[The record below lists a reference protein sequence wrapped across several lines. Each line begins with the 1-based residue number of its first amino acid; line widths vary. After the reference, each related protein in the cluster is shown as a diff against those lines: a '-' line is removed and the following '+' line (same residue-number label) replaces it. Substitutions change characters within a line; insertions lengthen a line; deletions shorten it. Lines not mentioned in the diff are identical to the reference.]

1 MLNTNKNK
9 LKDLKFRLFFLFF
22 IITMSSCSSIS
33 DREHVG
39 IDLKEIHKKGK
50 LTVLLENSSLSF
62 FEYRGKK
69 LGFEYEILAA
79 FAKSIHLPLEL
90 KVVSNSKDFFRLL
103 NDGEGDILGA
113 NLAISLAD
121 KKIINYSEPF
131 YFAEQVLIQRQNDT
145 LIREPL
151 DLIEKTIYVRKN
163 SCFQKRLSSIQ
174 EEIGSKIAVKTFDND
189 PITEDLI
196 EKVANGEINYT
207 LAHENLAR
215 ISKELHPNL
224 NIQTKISFKQKIAF
238 ALRLKS
244 PKLKKSLDLF
254 LEKYCESN
262 EFKELKKKYFDYLS
276 NQVVIDFT
284 FKNGNLSPF
293 DDLFKDA
300 ANKYSWDWKILV
312 AISHKESRFNPNA
325 RGLGGAFGLM
335 QFMPLTGRIY
345 GVGPSSTP
353 KEQIDAAMKML
364 DKTYRSWSSVPDPEQ
379 RMKFTLGS
387 YNAGRCHIEDAQKLA
402 RDNGLN
408 PDLWDGNVE
417 LMVKKLSDPEYYGS
431 ARLRC
436 GAYRG
441 GAVSYVRTIYSNY
454 KAWQ

>member
-22 IITMSSCSSIS
+22 IIIMSSCSSIS

-131 YFAEQVLIQRQNDT
+131 YFTEQVLIQRQNDT

-215 ISKELHPNL
+215 ISNELHPNL

>member
-22 IITMSSCSSIS
+22 IIIMSSCSSIS

-79 FAKSIHLPLEL
+79 FAKCIHLPLEL

>member
-1 MLNTNKNK
+1 MLNINKNK
-9 LKDLKFRLFFLFF
+9 LKGLKFRLFFLFF
-22 IITMSSCSSIS
+22 LIIMSSCSTIL
-33 DREHVG
+33 DREQVG
-39 IDLKEIHKKGK
+39 IDLKEIKKKGK
-50 LTVLLENSSLSF
+50 LTVIIENSSLSF

-69 LGFEYEILAA
+69 LGFEYEILDS

-103 NDGEGDILGA
+103 NDGEGDILAA
-113 NLAISLAD
+113 NLAVSLAD

-131 YFAEQVLIQRQNDT
+131 YFTEQVLVQRQEET
-145 LIREPL
+145 LVKEPL
-151 DLIEKTIYVRKN
+151 DLIEKSIYVRKN
-163 SCFQKRLSSIQ
+163 SCFEKRLKSIQ
-174 EEIGSKIAVKTFDND
+174 EEIGSKIGVKTFEND

-254 LEKYCESN
+254 LEKYCESK

-276 NQVVIDFT
+276 SQVAVEYT
-284 FKNGNLSPF
+284 ATKGNLSPF
-293 DDLFKDA
+293 DDLFKAA
-300 ANKYSWDWKILV
+300 ANKYAWDWKILV

-335 QFMPLTGRIY
+335 QFMPLTGQIY
-345 GVGPSSTP
+345 GVGPNSSP
-353 KEQIDAAMKML
+353 QEQIEAAMKML

-402 RDNGLN
+402 RENGLN
-408 PDLWDGNVE
+408 GDLWDENVE
-417 LMVKKLSDPEYYGS
+417 LMVKKLSDPEYYRS
-431 ARLRC
+431 PKLRC

-441 GAVSYVRTIYSNY
+441 GAFSYVRTIYSNY

>member
-1 MLNTNKNK
+1 MLNTNRNK

-22 IITMSSCSSIS
+22 IIIMSSCSSIS

>member
-1 MLNTNKNK
+1 MLNINKNK
-9 LKDLKFRLFFLFF
+9 LKGLKFKLFFLFF
-22 IITMSSCSSIS
+22 IIIMSSCSSIL

-39 IDLKEIHKKGK
+39 IDLKEIKKKGK
-50 LTVLLENSSLSF
+50 LTVLIENSSLSF

-69 LGFEYEILAA
+69 LGFEYEILDS

-90 KVVSNSKDFFRLL
+90 KVVSNSRDFFRLL
-103 NDGEGDILGA
+103 NDGEGDILAA
-113 NLAISLAD
+113 NLAVSLAD

-131 YFAEQVLIQRQNDT
+131 YFTEQVLVQRQEET
-145 LIREPL
+145 LAKEPL
-151 DLIEKTIYVRKN
+151 DLIEKSIYVRKN
-163 SCFQKRLSSIQ
+163 SCFEKRLKSIQ
-174 EEIGSKIAVKTFDND
+174 EEIGSKIGVKTFDND

-224 NIQTKISFKQKIAF
+224 NFQTKISFKQKIAF

-254 LEKYCESN
+254 LQKYCESK

-276 NQVVIDFT
+276 SQVAVEYT
-284 FKNGNLSPF
+284 VTKGNLSPF
-293 DDLFKDA
+293 DDLFKAA
-300 ANKYSWDWKILV
+300 ANKYAWDWKILV
-312 AISHKESRFNPNA
+312 AISHKESRFNPSA

-335 QFMPLTGRIY
+335 QFMPLTGQIY
-345 GVGPSSTP
+345 GVGPNSNP
-353 KEQIDAAMKML
+353 QEQIEAAMKML

-402 RDNGLN
+402 RENGLN
-408 PDLWDGNVE
+408 GNLWDENVE
-417 LMVKKLSDPEYYGS
+417 LMVKKLSDPEYYRS
-431 ARLRC
+431 PKLRC

-454 KAWQ
+454 QAWQ

>member
-22 IITMSSCSSIS
+22 IIIMSSCSSIS

-69 LGFEYEILAA
+69 LGFEYEILDA
-79 FAKSIHLPLEL
+79 FAKSINLPLEL

-103 NDGEGDILGA
+103 NDGEGDILAA

-131 YFAEQVLIQRQNDT
+131 YFAEQVLIQRQNES

-254 LEKYCESN
+254 LEKYCVSN

-276 NQVVIDFT
+276 NQVVIDFN

-293 DDLFKDA
+293 DALFKDA

-325 RGLGGAFGLM
+325 IGLGGAFGLM

-408 PDLWDGNVE
+408 PNLWDGNVE

-431 ARLRC
+431 TSLRC

>member
-22 IITMSSCSSIS
+22 IIIMSSCSSIS

-196 EKVANGEINYT
+196 EKVANGDINYT

>member
-22 IITMSSCSSIS
+22 IIIMSSCSSIS

-262 EFKELKKKYFDYLS
+262 EFKELRKKYFDYLS

>member
-22 IITMSSCSSIS
+22 LIIMSSCSSIS

-39 IDLKEIHKKGK
+39 IDLKEIKKKGK
-50 LTVLLENSSLSF
+50 LTVLIENSSLSF

-69 LGFEYEILAA
+69 LGFEYEILDA
-79 FAKSIHLPLEL
+79 FAKSINLPLEL

-103 NDGEGDILGA
+103 NDGEGDILAA
-113 NLAISLAD
+113 NLAVSLAD

-131 YFAEQVLIQRQNDT
+131 YFTEQVLVQQQNQN
-145 LIREPL
+145 LIKEPL

-325 RGLGGAFGLM
+325 RGFGGAFGLM

-441 GAVSYVRTIYSNY
+441 GAVSYVRTIFSNY

>member
-22 IITMSSCSSIS
+22 LIIMSSCSSIS

-39 IDLKEIHKKGK
+39 IDLKEIKKKGK
-50 LTVLLENSSLSF
+50 LTVLIENSSLSF

-79 FAKSIHLPLEL
+79 FAKSINLPLEL
-90 KVVSNSKDFFRLL
+90 KVVSNSRDFFRLL
-103 NDGEGDILGA
+103 NDGEGDILAA
-113 NLAISLAD
+113 NLAVSLAD

-131 YFAEQVLIQRQNDT
+131 YFTEQVLVQRQEET
-145 LIREPL
+145 LVKEPL
-151 DLIEKTIYVRKN
+151 DLIEKSIYVRKN
-163 SCFQKRLSSIQ
+163 SCFEKRLKSIQ
-174 EEIGSKIAVKTFDND
+174 EEIGSKIGVKTFEND

-215 ISKELHPNL
+215 ISKELHSNL

-254 LEKYCESN
+254 LEKYCESK

-276 NQVVIDFT
+276 SQVAVEYT
-284 FKNGNLSPF
+284 ATKGNLSPF
-293 DDLFKDA
+293 DDLFKA
-300 ANKYSWDWKILV
+300 TANKYAWDWKILV

-335 QFMPLTGRIY
+335 QFMPLTGQIY
-345 GVGPSSTP
+345 GVGPNSSP
-353 KEQIDAAMKML
+353 QEQIEAAMKML

-402 RDNGLN
+402 RENGLN
-408 PDLWDGNVE
+408 GDLWDENVE
-417 LMVKKLSDPEYYGS
+417 LMVKKLSDPEYYRS
-431 ARLRC
+431 PKLRC

-441 GAVSYVRTIYSNY
+441 GAFSYVRTIYSNY

>member
-1 MLNTNKNK
+1 
-9 LKDLKFRLFFLFF
+9 
-22 IITMSSCSSIS
+22 MSSCSSIS

-69 LGFEYEILAA
+69 LGFEYEILDA
-79 FAKSIHLPLEL
+79 FAKSINLPLEL

-103 NDGEGDILGA
+103 NDGEGDILAA

-131 YFAEQVLIQRQNDT
+131 YFAEQVLIQRQNES

-254 LEKYCESN
+254 LEKYCVSN

-276 NQVVIDFT
+276 NQVVVDFN

-325 RGLGGAFGLM
+325 IGLGGAFGLM

-408 PDLWDGNVE
+408 PSLWDGNVE
-417 LMVKKLSDPEYYGS
+417 LMVKKLSDPDYYGS
-431 ARLRC
+431 ASLRC

>member
-1 MLNTNKNK
+1 
-9 LKDLKFRLFFLFF
+9 
-22 IITMSSCSSIS
+22 MSSCSSIS

-39 IDLKEIHKKGK
+39 IDLKEIKKKGK
-50 LTVLLENSSLSF
+50 LTVLIENSSLSF

-69 LGFEYEILAA
+69 LGFEYEILDA
-79 FAKSIHLPLEL
+79 FAKSINLPLEL

-103 NDGEGDILGA
+103 NDGEGDILAA
-113 NLAISLAD
+113 NLAVSLAD

-131 YFAEQVLIQRQNDT
+131 YFTEQVLVQQQNQN
-145 LIREPL
+145 LIKEPL
-151 DLIEKTIYVRKN
+151 DLIEKTICVRKN
-163 SCFQKRLSSIQ
+163 SCFQKRLTSIQ
-174 EEIGSKIAVKTFDND
+174 EEIGSKIVVKTFDND

-254 LEKYCESN
+254 LEKYCESK

-276 NQVVIDFT
+276 SQVAIEYSAT
-284 FKNGNLSPF
+284 KGNLSPF

-300 ANKYSWDWKILV
+300 AKKYSWDWKILV

-335 QFMPLTGRIY
+335 QFMPLTGQIY

-353 KEQIDAAMKML
+353 KDQIDAAMKML
-364 DKTYRSWSSVPDPEQ
+364 DRTYRSWSSVPDPEQ

-408 PDLWDGNVE
+408 ANLWDENVE
-417 LMVKKLSDPEYYGS
+417 LMVKKLSDPEFYNS
-431 ARLRC
+431 SNLRC

>member
-22 IITMSSCSSIS
+22 IIIMSSCSSIS

-69 LGFEYEILAA
+69 LGFEYEILDA
-79 FAKSIHLPLEL
+79 FAKSINLPLEL

-103 NDGEGDILGA
+103 NDGEGDILAA

-131 YFAEQVLIQRQNDT
+131 YFAEQVLIQRQNES

-254 LEKYCESN
+254 LEKYCVSN

-276 NQVVIDFT
+276 NQVVIDFN

-325 RGLGGAFGLM
+325 IGLGGAFGLM

-408 PDLWDGNVE
+408 PSLWDGNVE
-417 LMVKKLSDPEYYGS
+417 LMVKKLSDPDYYGS
-431 ARLRC
+431 ASLRC

>member
-1 MLNTNKNK
+1 M
-9 LKDLKFRLFFLFF
+9 KFRLFFYFF
-22 IITMSSCSSIS
+22 IFLFSSCSSIS

-39 IDLKEIHKKGK
+39 IDLKEINKKGK
-50 LTVLLENSSLSF
+50 LTVLIENSSLSF

-69 LGFEYEILAA
+69 LGFEYEILDT
-79 FAKSIHLPLEL
+79 FAKSINLPLEL

-103 NDGEGDILGA
+103 NDGEGDILAA
-113 NLAISLAD
+113 NLAVSLED

-131 YFAEQVLIQRQNDT
+131 YFTEQVLVQRQEKT
-145 LIREPL
+145 LVKEPL
-151 DLIEKTIYVRKN
+151 NLIEKSIYVRKN
-163 SCFQKRLSSIQ
+163 SCFEKRLKSIQ
-174 EEIGSKIAVKTFDND
+174 EEIGSKIGVKTLDND

-196 EKVANGEINYT
+196 EKVASGDINYT

-215 ISKELHPNL
+215 ISKELHSNL

-238 ALRLKS
+238 ALRIKS

-254 LEKYCESN
+254 LKKYCESN

-276 NQVVIDFT
+276 SQVAVEYT
-284 FKNGNLSPF
+284 ATKGKLSPF
-293 DDLFKDA
+293 DDLFKAA
-300 ANKYSWDWKILV
+300 ANKYAWDWKILV

-335 QFMPLTGRIY
+335 QFMPLTGQIY
-345 GVGPSSTP
+345 GVGPNSSP
-353 KEQIDAAMKML
+353 QEQIEAAMKML

-402 RDNGLN
+402 RENGLN
-408 PDLWDGNVE
+408 GDLWDENVE
-417 LMVKKLSDPEYYGS
+417 FMVKKLSDPEYYRS
-431 ARLRC
+431 PSLRC

-441 GAVSYVRTIYSNY
+441 GAFSYVRTIYSNY
-454 KAWQ
+454 QSWQ

>member
-1 MLNTNKNK
+1 MLKTNKNK

-22 IITMSSCSSIS
+22 IIIMSSCSTIL
-33 DREHVG
+33 DREQVG
-39 IDLKEIHKKGK
+39 IDLKEIKKKGK
-50 LTVLLENSSLSF
+50 LTVLIENSSLSF

-69 LGFEYEILAA
+69 LGFEYEILDS
-79 FAKSIHLPLEL
+79 FAKSIHLPLEF
-90 KVVSNSKDFFRLL
+90 KVVSNSKDFYRLL
-103 NDGEGDILGA
+103 NDGEGDILAA
-113 NLAISLAD
+113 NLAVSLAD

-131 YFAEQVLIQRQNDT
+131 YFTEQVLVQRQEET
-145 LIREPL
+145 LVKEPL
-151 DLIEKTIYVRKN
+151 DLIEKSIYVRKN
-163 SCFQKRLSSIQ
+163 SCFEKRLKSIQ
-174 EEIGSKIAVKTFDND
+174 EEIGSKIGVKTFEND

-224 NIQTKISFKQKIAF
+224 DIQTKISFKQKIAF

-254 LEKYCESN
+254 LEKYCESK

-276 NQVVIDFT
+276 SQVAVEYT
-284 FKNGNLSPF
+284 ATKGNLSPF
-293 DDLFKDA
+293 DDLFKAA
-300 ANKYSWDWKILV
+300 ANKYAWDWKILV

-335 QFMPLTGRIY
+335 QFMPLTGQIY
-345 GVGPSSTP
+345 GVGPNSSP
-353 KEQIDAAMKML
+353 QEQIEAAMKML

-379 RMKFTLGS
+379 RIKFTLGS

-402 RDNGLN
+402 RENGLN
-408 PDLWDGNVE
+408 GDLWDENVE
-417 LMVKKLSDPEYYGS
+417 LMVKKLSDPEYYRS
-431 ARLRC
+431 PKLRC

-441 GAVSYVRTIYSNY
+441 GAFSYVRTIYSNY

>member
-22 IITMSSCSSIS
+22 IIIMSSCSSIS
-33 DREHVG
+33 DRENVG

-69 LGFEYEILAA
+69 LGFEYEILDA
-79 FAKSIHLPLEL
+79 FAKSINLPLEL

>member
-1 MLNTNKNK
+1 
-9 LKDLKFRLFFLFF
+9 
-22 IITMSSCSSIS
+22 MSSCSSIS

-131 YFAEQVLIQRQNDT
+131 YFTEQVLIQRQNDT

>member
-22 IITMSSCSSIS
+22 IIIMSSCSSIS

-69 LGFEYEILAA
+69 LGFEYEILDA
-79 FAKSIHLPLEL
+79 FAKSINLPLEL

-103 NDGEGDILGA
+103 NDGEGDILAA

-131 YFAEQVLIQRQNDT
+131 YFAEQVLIQRQNES

-254 LEKYCESN
+254 LEKYCVSN

-276 NQVVIDFT
+276 NQVVIDFN

-325 RGLGGAFGLM
+325 IGLGGAFGLM

-408 PDLWDGNVE
+408 PNLWDGNVE

-431 ARLRC
+431 TSLRC

>member
-1 MLNTNKNK
+1 MKCSFIFLISLIFILNACSFVDRKN
-9 LKDLKFRLFFLFF
+9 LD
-22 IITMSSCSSIS
+22 
-33 DREHVG
+33 
-39 IDLKEIHKKGK
+39 IDLDEIRKKGK
-50 LTVLLENSSLSF
+50 LTVLIENSSLSF

-69 LGFEYEILAA
+69 LGFEYEILDT
-79 FAKSIHLPLEL
+79 FAKSINIPLEL
-90 KVVSNSKDFFRLL
+90 KVVSNSNDFYNLL
-103 NDGEGDILGA
+103 NDGEGDILAA
-113 NLAISLAD
+113 NLAVSLAD

-131 YFAEQVLIQRQNDT
+131 YFTEQVLVQRQNDT

-163 SCFQKRLSSIQ
+163 SCFHKRLTSIQ

-196 EKVANGEINYT
+196 EKVANSEINYT

-215 ISKELHPNL
+215 ISMELHPNL

-244 PKLKKSLDLF
+244 PNLKKSLDLF
-254 LEKYCESN
+254 LEKYCESK

-276 NQVVIDFT
+276 TKVAVENT
-284 FKNGNLSPF
+284 ATKGNLSPY
-293 DDLFKDA
+293 DDFFKAA
-300 ANKYSWDWKILV
+300 ANKYGWDWKILV

-325 RGLGGAFGLM
+325 IGLGGSFGLM

-345 GVGPSSTP
+345 NVSPSSSP
-353 KEQIDAAMKML
+353 EEQINAAMKML
-364 DKTYRSWSSVPDPEQ
+364 DRTYRSWSSVPDPEQ

-402 RDNGLN
+402 KYNGLN
-408 PDLWDGNVE
+408 ANLWDENVE
-417 LMVKKLSDPEYYGS
+417 LMVKKLSDSEFYNS
-431 ARLRC
+431 SNLRC

>member
-1 MLNTNKNK
+1 MLNTHKNK

-22 IITMSSCSSIS
+22 IIIMSSCSTIL
-33 DREHVG
+33 DREQVG
-39 IDLKEIHKKGK
+39 IDLKEIKKKGK
-50 LTVLLENSSLSF
+50 LTVLIENSSLSF

-69 LGFEYEILAA
+69 LGFEYEILDS
-79 FAKSIHLPLEL
+79 FAKSIHLPLEF
-90 KVVSNSKDFFRLL
+90 KVVSNSKDFYRLL
-103 NDGEGDILGA
+103 NDGEGDILAA
-113 NLAISLAD
+113 NLAVSLAD

-131 YFAEQVLIQRQNDT
+131 YFTEQVLVQRQEET
-145 LIREPL
+145 LVKEPL
-151 DLIEKTIYVRKN
+151 DLIEKSIYVRKN
-163 SCFQKRLSSIQ
+163 SCFEKRLKSIQ
-174 EEIGSKIAVKTFDND
+174 EEIGSKIGVKTFEND

-254 LEKYCESN
+254 LEKYCESK

-276 NQVVIDFT
+276 SQVAVEYT
-284 FKNGNLSPF
+284 ATKGNLSPF
-293 DDLFKDA
+293 DDLFKAA
-300 ANKYSWDWKILV
+300 ANKYAWDWKILV

-335 QFMPLTGRIY
+335 QFMPLTGQIY
-345 GVGPSSTP
+345 GVGPNSSP
-353 KEQIDAAMKML
+353 QEQIEAAMKML

-402 RDNGLN
+402 RENGLN
-408 PDLWDGNVE
+408 GNLWDENVE
-417 LMVKKLSDPEYYGS
+417 LMVKKLSDPEYYRS
-431 ARLRC
+431 PKLRC

-441 GAVSYVRTIYSNY
+441 GAFSYVRTIYSNY

>member
-1 MLNTNKNK
+1 
-9 LKDLKFRLFFLFF
+9 
-22 IITMSSCSSIS
+22 MSSCSSIS

-69 LGFEYEILAA
+69 LGFEYEILDA
-79 FAKSIHLPLEL
+79 FAKSINLPLEL

-103 NDGEGDILGA
+103 NDGEGDILAA

-131 YFAEQVLIQRQNDT
+131 YFAEQVLIQRQNES

-254 LEKYCESN
+254 LEKYCVSN

-276 NQVVIDFT
+276 NQVVVDFN

-325 RGLGGAFGLM
+325 IGLGGAFGLM

-408 PDLWDGNVE
+408 PNLWDGNVE
-417 LMVKKLSDPEYYGS
+417 LMVKKLSDPDYYGS
-431 ARLRC
+431 ASLRC

>member
-1 MLNTNKNK
+1 MLNFNKNK

-22 IITMSSCSSIS
+22 IIIMSSCSSIS

>member
-22 IITMSSCSSIS
+22 LIIMSSCSSIS

-39 IDLKEIHKKGK
+39 IDLKEIKKKGK
-50 LTVLLENSSLSF
+50 LTVLIENSSLSF

-69 LGFEYEILAA
+69 LGFEYEILDA
-79 FAKSIHLPLEL
+79 FAKSINLPLEL

-131 YFAEQVLIQRQNDT
+131 YFTEQVLIQRQNDT

-254 LEKYCESN
+254 LEKYCKSK
-262 EFKELKKKYFDYLS
+262 EFTELKKKYFDYLS
-276 NQVVIDFT
+276 SKVAIEYAAT
-284 FKNGNLSPF
+284 KGNFSPF

-300 ANKYSWDWKILV
+300 AKKYSWDWKILV

-335 QFMPLTGRIY
+335 QFMPLTGQIY

-353 KEQIDAAMKML
+353 KDQIDAAMKML
-364 DKTYRSWSSVPDPEQ
+364 DRTYRSWSSVPDPEQ

-408 PDLWDGNVE
+408 ANLWDENVE
-417 LMVKKLSDPEYYGS
+417 LMVKKLSDPEFYNFS
-431 ARLRC
+431 NLRC

>member
-22 IITMSSCSSIS
+22 IIIMSSCSSIS

-69 LGFEYEILAA
+69 LGFEYEILDA
-79 FAKSIHLPLEL
+79 FAKSINLPLEL

-103 NDGEGDILGA
+103 NDGEGDILAA

-131 YFAEQVLIQRQNDT
+131 YFAEQVLIQRQNES

-254 LEKYCESN
+254 LEKYCVSN

-276 NQVVIDFT
+276 NQVVIDFN

-293 DDLFKDA
+293 DALFKDA

-325 RGLGGAFGLM
+325 IGLGGAFGLM

-408 PDLWDGNVE
+408 PSLWDGNVE
-417 LMVKKLSDPEYYGS
+417 LMVKKLSDPDYYGS
-431 ARLRC
+431 ASLRC

>member
-1 MLNTNKNK
+1 
-9 LKDLKFRLFFLFF
+9 
-22 IITMSSCSSIS
+22 MSSCSTIS
-33 DREHVG
+33 DREHVA
-39 IDLKEIHKKGK
+39 IDLKEIKKKGK
-50 LTVLLENSSLSF
+50 LTILVENSSLSF

-69 LGFEYEILAA
+69 LGFEYEILDS

-90 KVVSNSKDFFRLL
+90 KVVSNSKDFFTLL
-103 NDGEGDILGA
+103 NDGEGDILAA
-113 NLAISLAD
+113 NLAVSLEN
-121 KKIINYSEPF
+121 KKTINYSEPF
-131 YFAEQVLIQRQNDT
+131 YFTEQVLVQQQSQN
-145 LIREPL
+145 LIKEPL

-163 SCFQKRLSSIQ
+163 SCFEKRLKSIQ
-174 EEIGSKIAVKTFDND
+174 EEIGSKIVVKTFEND

-224 NIQTKISFKQKIAF
+224 NFQTKISFKQKIAF

-254 LEKYCESN
+254 LQKYCESK
-262 EFKELKKKYFDYLS
+262 EFLELKKKYFDYLS
-276 NQVVIDFT
+276 SQVAVEYNVT
-284 FKNGNLSPF
+284 KGNLSPF
-293 DDLFKDA
+293 DDLFKAA
-300 ANKYSWDWKILV
+300 ANKYAWDWKILV

-335 QFMPLTGRIY
+335 QFMPLTGQIY

-353 KEQIDAAMKML
+353 KDQIDAAMKML
-364 DKTYRSWSSVPDPEQ
+364 YRTYRSWSSIPDPDQ

-402 RDNGLN
+402 RVNGLN
-408 PDLWDGNVE
+408 ANLWDENVE
-417 LMVKKLSDPEYYGS
+417 LMVKKLSDPEFYNS
-431 ARLRC
+431 SNLRC

-454 KAWQ
+454 QAWQ

>member
-1 MLNTNKNK
+1 MLNTHKNK

-22 IITMSSCSSIS
+22 IIIMSSCSSIS

-131 YFAEQVLIQRQNDT
+131 YFTEQVLIQRQNDT

-408 PDLWDGNVE
+408 PNLWDGNVE

>member
-22 IITMSSCSSIS
+22 IIIMSSCSSIS

-163 SCFQKRLSSIQ
+163 SCFQKRLTSIQ

>member
-22 IITMSSCSSIS
+22 IIIMSSCSSIS

-345 GVGPSSTP
+345 GVGPSSSP

>member
-22 IITMSSCSSIS
+22 IIIMSSCSSIS

-131 YFAEQVLIQRQNDT
+131 YFTEQVLIQRQNDT

>member
-1 MLNTNKNK
+1 
-9 LKDLKFRLFFLFF
+9 
-22 IITMSSCSSIS
+22 MSSCSSIS

-69 LGFEYEILAA
+69 LGFEYEILDA
-79 FAKSIHLPLEL
+79 FAKSINLPLEL

-103 NDGEGDILGA
+103 NDGEGDILAA

-131 YFAEQVLIQRQNDT
+131 YFAEQVLIQRQNES

-254 LEKYCESN
+254 LEKYCVSN

-276 NQVVIDFT
+276 NQVVIDFN

-293 DDLFKDA
+293 DALFKDA

-325 RGLGGAFGLM
+325 IGLGGAFGLM

-408 PDLWDGNVE
+408 PSLWDGNVE
-417 LMVKKLSDPEYYGS
+417 LMVKKLSDPDYYGS
-431 ARLRC
+431 ASLRC

>member
-1 MLNTNKNK
+1 MLNVNKNK
-9 LKDLKFRLFFLFF
+9 LKGLKFRLFFLFF
-22 IITMSSCSSIS
+22 IIIMSSCSSIS

>member
-1 MLNTNKNK
+1 MLNAHKNK

-22 IITMSSCSSIS
+22 IIIMSSCSSIL
-33 DREHVG
+33 DREQVG
-39 IDLKEIHKKGK
+39 IDLKEIKKKGK
-50 LTVLLENSSLSF
+50 LTVLIENSSLSF

-69 LGFEYEILAA
+69 LGFEYEILDS

-90 KVVSNSKDFFRLL
+90 KVVSNSRDFFRLL
-103 NDGEGDILGA
+103 NDGEGDILAA
-113 NLAISLAD
+113 NLAVSLAD

-131 YFAEQVLIQRQNDT
+131 YFTEQVLVQRQGET
-145 LIREPL
+145 IVKEPL
-151 DLIEKTIYVRKN
+151 DLIEKSIYVRKN
-163 SCFQKRLSSIQ
+163 SCFEKRLKSIQ
-174 EEIGSKIAVKTFDND
+174 EEIGSKIGVKTFEND

-224 NIQTKISFKQKIAF
+224 NFQTKISFKQKIAF

-254 LEKYCESN
+254 LQKYCESK

-276 NQVVIDFT
+276 SQVAVEYT
-284 FKNGNLSPF
+284 ATNGKLSPF
-293 DDLFKDA
+293 DDLFKAA
-300 ANKYSWDWKILV
+300 ANKYAWDWKILV

-335 QFMPLTGRIY
+335 QFMPLTGQIY
-345 GVGPSSTP
+345 GVGPNSNP
-353 KEQIDAAMKML
+353 QEQIEAAMKML

-402 RDNGLN
+402 SENGLN
-408 PDLWDGNVE
+408 GNLWDENVE
-417 LMVKKLSDPEYYGS
+417 LMVKKLSDPEYYRS
-431 ARLRC
+431 PKLRC

-454 KAWQ
+454 QAWQ

>member
-1 MLNTNKNK
+1 MLNTHKNK

-22 IITMSSCSSIS
+22 IIIMSSCSTIL
-33 DREHVG
+33 DREQVG
-39 IDLKEIHKKGK
+39 IDLKEIKKKGK
-50 LTVLLENSSLSF
+50 LTVLIENSSLSF

-69 LGFEYEILAA
+69 LGFEYEILDS
-79 FAKSIHLPLEL
+79 FAKSIHLPLEF
-90 KVVSNSKDFFRLL
+90 KVVSNSKDFYRLL
-103 NDGEGDILGA
+103 NDGEGDILAA
-113 NLAISLAD
+113 NLAVSLAD

-131 YFAEQVLIQRQNDT
+131 YFTEQVLVQRQEET
-145 LIREPL
+145 LVKEPL
-151 DLIEKTIYVRKN
+151 DLIEKSIYVRKN
-163 SCFQKRLSSIQ
+163 SCFEKRLKSIQ
-174 EEIGSKIAVKTFDND
+174 EEIGSKIGVKTFEND

-254 LEKYCESN
+254 LEKYCESK

-276 NQVVIDFT
+276 SQVAVEYT
-284 FKNGNLSPF
+284 ATKGNLSPF
-293 DDLFKDA
+293 DDLFKAA
-300 ANKYSWDWKILV
+300 ANKYAWDWKILV

-335 QFMPLTGRIY
+335 QFMPLTGQIY
-345 GVGPSSTP
+345 GVGPNSSP
-353 KEQIDAAMKML
+353 QEQIEAAMKML

-402 RDNGLN
+402 RENGLN
-408 PDLWDGNVE
+408 GDLWDENVE
-417 LMVKKLSDPEYYGS
+417 LMVKKLSDPEYYRS
-431 ARLRC
+431 PKLRC

-441 GAVSYVRTIYSNY
+441 GAFSYVRTIYSNY

>member
-1 MLNTNKNK
+1 
-9 LKDLKFRLFFLFF
+9 LKFRLFFLFF
-22 IITMSSCSSIS
+22 IIIMSSCSSIS

-69 LGFEYEILAA
+69 LGFEYEILDA
-79 FAKSIHLPLEL
+79 FAKSINLPLEL

-103 NDGEGDILGA
+103 NDGEGDILAA

-131 YFAEQVLIQRQNDT
+131 YFAEQVLIQRQNES

-254 LEKYCESN
+254 LEKYCVSN

-276 NQVVIDFT
+276 NQVVIDFN

-325 RGLGGAFGLM
+325 IGLGGAFGLM

-408 PDLWDGNVE
+408 PNLWDGNVE

-431 ARLRC
+431 ASLRC

>member
-1 MLNTNKNK
+1 MLNSNKNK

-22 IITMSSCSSIS
+22 IIIMSSCSSIS

-69 LGFEYEILAA
+69 LGFEYEILDA
-79 FAKSIHLPLEL
+79 FAKSINLPLEL

-103 NDGEGDILGA
+103 NDGEGDILAA

-131 YFAEQVLIQRQNDT
+131 YFAEQVLIQRQNES

-254 LEKYCESN
+254 LEKYCVSN

-276 NQVVIDFT
+276 NQVVIDFN

-293 DDLFKDA
+293 DALFKDA

-325 RGLGGAFGLM
+325 IGLGGAFGLM

-408 PDLWDGNVE
+408 PSLWDGNVE
-417 LMVKKLSDPEYYGS
+417 LMVKKLSDPDYYGS
-431 ARLRC
+431 ASLRC

>member
-22 IITMSSCSSIS
+22 IIIMSSCSSIS

-224 NIQTKISFKQKIAF
+224 KIQTKISFKQKIAF

>member
-1 MLNTNKNK
+1 
-9 LKDLKFRLFFLFF
+9 
-22 IITMSSCSSIS
+22 
-33 DREHVG
+33 
-39 IDLKEIHKKGK
+39 
-50 LTVLLENSSLSF
+50 
-62 FEYRGKK
+62 
-69 LGFEYEILAA
+69 
-79 FAKSIHLPLEL
+79 
-90 KVVSNSKDFFRLL
+90 VSNSRDFFRLL
-103 NDGEGDILGA
+103 NDGEGDILAA
-113 NLAISLAD
+113 NLAVSLAD

-131 YFAEQVLIQRQNDT
+131 YFTEQVLVQRQEET
-145 LIREPL
+145 LAKEPL
-151 DLIEKTIYVRKN
+151 DLIEKSIYVRKN
-163 SCFQKRLSSIQ
+163 SCFEKRLKSIQ
-174 EEIGSKIAVKTFDND
+174 EEIGSKIGVKTFEND

-224 NIQTKISFKQKIAF
+224 NFQTKISFKQKIAF

-254 LEKYCESN
+254 LEKYCESK

-276 NQVVIDFT
+276 SQVAVEYT
-284 FKNGNLSPF
+284 VTKGNLSPF
-293 DDLFKDA
+293 DDLFKAA
-300 ANKYSWDWKILV
+300 ANKYAWDWKILV

-335 QFMPLTGRIY
+335 QFMPLTGQIY
-345 GVGPSSTP
+345 GVGPNSSP
-353 KEQIDAAMKML
+353 QEQIEAAMKML

-402 RDNGLN
+402 RENGLN
-408 PDLWDGNVE
+408 GDLWDENVE
-417 LMVKKLSDPEYYGS
+417 LMVKKLSDPEYYRS
-431 ARLRC
+431 PKLRC

-441 GAVSYVRTIYSNY
+441 GAFSYVRTIYFNY

>member
-1 MLNTNKNK
+1 MLNSNKNK
-9 LKDLKFRLFFLFF
+9 LKDLKFRLFFFF
-22 IITMSSCSSIS
+22 FLIIMSSCSTIS
-33 DREHVG
+33 DREHVA
-39 IDLKEIHKKGK
+39 IDLKEIKKKGK
-50 LTVLLENSSLSF
+50 LTILVENSSLSF

-69 LGFEYEILAA
+69 LGFEYEILDS

-90 KVVSNSKDFFRLL
+90 KVVSNSKDFFTLL
-103 NDGEGDILGA
+103 NDGEGDILAA
-113 NLAISLAD
+113 NLAVSLEN
-121 KKIINYSEPF
+121 KKTINYSEPF
-131 YFAEQVLIQRQNDT
+131 YFTEQVLVQQQSQN
-145 LIREPL
+145 LIKEPL

-163 SCFQKRLSSIQ
+163 SCFEKRLKSIQ
-174 EEIGSKIAVKTFDND
+174 EEIGSKIGVKTFEND

-224 NIQTKISFKQKIAF
+224 NFQTKISFKQKIAF

-254 LEKYCESN
+254 LQKYCESK
-262 EFKELKKKYFDYLS
+262 EFLELKKKYFDYLS
-276 NQVVIDFT
+276 SQVAVEYNVT
-284 FKNGNLSPF
+284 KGNLSPF
-293 DDLFKDA
+293 DDLFKAA
-300 ANKYSWDWKILV
+300 ANKYAWDWKILV

-335 QFMPLTGRIY
+335 QFMPLTGQIY

-353 KEQIDAAMKML
+353 KDQIDAAMKML
-364 DKTYRSWSSVPDPEQ
+364 DRTYRSWSSIPDPDQ

-402 RDNGLN
+402 RVNGLN
-408 PDLWDGNVE
+408 ANLWDENVE
-417 LMVKKLSDPEYYGS
+417 LMVKKLSDPEFYNS
-431 ARLRC
+431 SNLRC

-454 KAWQ
+454 QAWQ